1 MNVTLPKPNTVPPPN
16 VLRGR
21 LWTRAIWV
29 GMIVMLIWATFGTEL
44 SVQKFFSGLAE
55 SGKLLFGT
63 AERPDSGFF
72 PPDFRRGWQFFEE
85 MILTIK
91 MAIWGTVLAAVVALP
106 LSILAADNTT
116 PNRVVYQLA
125 RRLMDIMRG
134 LNEFVLAL
142 IFVAAVGLGPFPGI
156 LALAFNTTG
165 VLAKLYA
172 EAIEVVDPGQIE
184 AVQASGANPIQVF
197 THAIFPQILP
207 TVVGMT
213 LYRFESNVRAASVL
227 GLVGAG
233 GIGLYV
239 TESMRSF
246 NFREA
251 SAILIV
257 ILTAVFLVDFLSA
270 KVRAKLT

>member
-1 MNVTLPKPNTVPPPN
+1 MNTALPRVNINPPDH
-16 VLRGR
+16 VRR
-21 LWTRAIWV
+21 ARMWARAIALGLV
-29 GMIVMLIWATFGTEL
+29 ALLVWATFGTEL
-44 SVQKFFSGLAE
+44 SIPKLISGFGE
-55 SGKLLFGT
+55 SWKLLVGT
-63 AERPDSGFF
+63 PDRPDSGFF
-72 PPDFRRGWQFFEE
+72 PPNFTRLGQFLSE

-91 MAIWGTVLAAVVALP
+91 MAIWGTVIAAIFALP

-116 PNRVVYQLA
+116 PNRVVYQIA

-184 AVQASGANPIQVF
+184 AVQASGASPLQVF
-197 THAIFPQILP
+197 THAIWPQIAP
-207 TVVGMT
+207 TATSMT

-239 TESMRSF
+239 TETMRSF

-251 SAILIV
+251 SAVLIV
-257 ILTAVFLVDFLSA
+257 ILVAVFLVDYLSA
-270 KVRAKLT
+270 KVRARLT

>member
-1 MNVTLPKPNTVPPPN
+1 MNATLPKPNTAPPPA
-16 VLRGR
+16 VLRSR
-21 LWTRAIWV
+21 LWTRVIWV
-29 GMIVMLIWATFGTEL
+29 GIVAMLVWATFGTEL
-44 SVQKFFSGLAE
+44 SVPKFISGLAE

-63 AERPDSGFF
+63 AERPDGGFF
-72 PPDFRRGWQFFEE
+72 PPDFRRGWQYLEE

-106 LSILAADNTT
+106 LSILAAENTT

-142 IFVAAVGLGPFPGI
+142 IFVAAVGLGPSPGI
-156 LALAFNTTG
+156 LALSFNTTG

-184 AVQASGANPIQVF
+184 AVQASGANPFQVF

-257 ILTAVFLVDFLSA
+257 ILVAVFLVDFLSA
-270 KVRAKLT
+270 KVRAELT

>member
-1 MNVTLPKPNTVPPPN
+1 MNATLPKPNTAPPPA
-16 VLRGR
+16 VLRSR
-21 LWTRAIWV
+21 LWTRVIWV
-29 GMIVMLIWATFGTEL
+29 GIVVMLVWATFGTEL
-44 SVQKFFSGLAE
+44 SVPKFISGLAE

-63 AERPDSGFF
+63 TERPDSGFF
-72 PPDFRRGWQFFEE
+72 PPDFRRGWQYLEE

-106 LSILAADNTT
+106 LSILAAENTT

-184 AVQASGANPIQVF
+184 AVQASGANPFQVF

-257 ILTAVFLVDFLSA
+257 ILVAVFLVDFLSA

>member
-1 MNVTLPKPNTVPPPN
+1 MTNLSIEAPRAVKTQ
-16 VLRGR
+16 R
-21 LWTRAIWV
+21 LWTRAVWV
-29 GMIVMLIWATFGTEL
+29 AVATLLVWATFGTEL
-44 SVQKFFSGLAE
+44 SLAKLISGVGE
-55 SGKLLFGT
+55 SWKLLFGT

-72 PPDFRRGWQFFEE
+72 PPDFRRGLTFVDQ
-85 MILTIK
+85 MLLTIK
-91 MAIWGTVLAAVVALP
+91 MAIWGTVLAAIAALP
-106 LSILAADNTT
+106 LSTLAATNTS
-116 PNRVVYQLA
+116 PNRVVYQIA
-125 RRLMDIMRG
+125 RRLLDVLRG

-156 LALAFNTTG
+156 LALAVHTTG

-172 EAIEVVDPGQIE
+172 EAIEVVDPGQLE
-184 AVQASGANPIQVF
+184 AVQASGASPIQVF
-197 THAIFPQILP
+197 THAIFPQIAP
-207 TVVGMT
+207 TVVSMT

-251 SAILIV
+251 SAVLIV
-257 ILTAVFLVDFLSA
+257 ILCAVFLVDMISA
-270 KVRAKLT
+270 RVRQRLT